1 MLTALRIVGVGVF
14 LLMLWIAARAVLFA
28 LLRFINSILAGE

>member
-1 MLTALRIVGVGVF
+1 MLTALRVIGFGAF
-14 LLMLWIAARAVLFA
+14 LLMVWIAVRAVLFA